1 MEYIFVGLLLAFLL
15 FLFLDAK
22 RRAANLQR
30 HINEERK
37 AIAEASNMTASIG
50 VFYPDGQSTVIM
62 GASEEMGALY
72 YRMLR
77 GDRLINRTKINLAN
91 IIRVELLLNSMP
103 HPFES
108 ESSQPTSTL
117 KSTDIANQVLASIS
131 QEALQGIQK
140 AALRI
145 LFFSETGTEKSLEI
159 TSFRVG
165 DERYRFKR
173 TQMIKN
179 SIWWVAFLNLASRH
193 VRHAS
198 HQLQNLAE
206 DQPLAAPPPPPAG

>member
-198 HQLQNLAE
+198 HQLQILAE

>member
-198 HQLQNLAE
+198 HQLQSLAE

>member
-198 HQLQNLAE
+198 HHLQNLAE